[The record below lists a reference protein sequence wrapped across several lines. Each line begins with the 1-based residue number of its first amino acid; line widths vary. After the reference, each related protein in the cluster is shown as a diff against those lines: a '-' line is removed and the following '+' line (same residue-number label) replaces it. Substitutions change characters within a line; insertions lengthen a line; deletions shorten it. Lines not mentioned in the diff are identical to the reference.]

1 MSEEKMLTISEAA
14 DYLKVSE
21 NVVKEMIKSKNIKKT
36 GVGKNIKVSKK
47 TIDEWLSTLSE
58 NEEELLAMKRVI
70 CHFKD
75 YFKPENIFLEL
86 NISDNKYEAIR
97 VMSKKARDLK
107 IVKDDKWLY
116 EVVSAREDL
125 VSTAVGK
132 GVALLH
138 ARHMHPAKI
147 SEPTVLFGR
156 SIEGIEFDAPDGQP
170 VRLLFMLLLHN
181 DKQHLFSLSYIT
193 KFLMQGHNIEFLM
206 NARTSDEVYNAI
218 MGDEDND

>member
-1 MSEEKMLTISEAA
+1 MSEDKMLSLVEAA
-14 DYLKVSE
+14 EYLKVSE
-21 NVVKEMIKSKNIKKT
+21 TVVKEMIKSKSIKKS

-75 YFKPENIFLEL
+75 YFKPCNVFLDL

-138 ARHMHPAKI
+138 ARHMHPTKI
-147 SEPTVLFGR
+147 NEPTVLFGR
-156 SIEGIEFDAPDGQP
+156 SMDDIEFDAPDGQP

-206 NARTSDEVYNAI
+206 SANTPEEVYNAI
-218 MGDEDND
+218 MGNDND